1 MINDLS
7 PAEIGKYISAL
18 RALEF
23 VKPDMKLG
31 LGTGST
37 AAWLVKLL
45 AHEKRNGLNFSAAAT
60 SVQTTELAESLGI
73 KIHALDDI
81 GQLDL
86 TIDGADEFDPN
97 LGLIKG
103 GGGALLQEKIVETAT
118 DQLVIIT
125 DASKQVDVLGR
136 FPLPVE
142 VIRFGAA
149 TTERKIV
156 EVLAAAEVGGR
167 DITMRKTQSGEGPF
181 VTDEGHY
188 ILDLHLRTIADAD
201 ALARDLVMIP
211 GVVETG
217 LFLNMTDAIV
227 MGDASGLAQVQMN
240 GSADWA
246 THQYDLDAQNVILKE
261 L

>member
-1 MINDLS
+1 MITDLP
-7 PAEIGKYISAL
+7 PAEIGKYISAR
-18 RALEF
+18 RAMEF

-45 AHEKRNGLNFSAAAT
+45 AREQRNGLKFSAAAT
-60 SVQTTELAESLGI
+60 SVQTTELAQSLGI

-81 GQLDL
+81 GQLNV
-86 TIDGADEFDPN
+86 TIDGADEFDPHLN
-97 LGLIKG
+97 LIKG

-149 TTERKIV
+149 TTERLIAD
-156 EVLAAAEVGGR
+156 LLSNANVGGR
-167 DITMRKTQSGEGPF
+167 EITMRKTQSGEGPY

-188 ILDLHLRTIADAD
+188 ILDLHLKTIADVQAM
-201 ALARDLVMIP
+201 ASGLVAIP

-227 MGDASGLAQVQMN
+227 MGDSTGLAQVQMQ
-240 GSADWA
+240 GSSDWM
-246 THQYDLDAQNVILKE
+246 TQQYDLDAEAAILNE

>member
-1 MINDLS
+1 MINELS
-7 PAEIGKYISAL
+7 PAEIGKYISAK
-18 RALEF
+18 RAMEF
-23 VKPDMKLG
+23 VQPDMKLG

-45 AHEKRNGLNFSAAAT
+45 AHAKRQGLTFSAAAT

-86 TIDGADEFDPN
+86 VIDGADEFDPS

-136 FPLPVE
+136 FALPVE
-142 VIRFGAA
+142 VIRFGAG
-149 TTERKIV
+149 TTERKIRD
-156 EVLAAAEVGGR
+156 LIADADVGGR

-188 ILDLHLRTIADAD
+188 ILDLHLKSIGDAD

-217 LFLNMTDAIV
+217 LFLGMTDAIV
-227 MGDASGLAQVQMN
+227 MGDATGQAQVQVK
-240 GSADWA
+240 GSSDW
-246 THQYDLDAQNVILKE
+246 TTTQYELDAQNAILAA